1 MTNDE
6 AQFSVEAQ
14 LENQVYKWANKYKE
28 RMTLFQVEMLKISM
42 EHIETKNSSE
52 FNPRRTLKWPFEGQQ
67 TRALLS
73 AVILVLT

>member
-28 RMTLFQVEMLKISM
+28 RMTLFLVEISKISM
-42 EHIETKNSSE
+42 EHIETKNRPESE
-52 FNPRRTLKWPFEGQQ
+52 LQIGSISFIEIFD
-67 TRALLS
+67 
-73 AVILVLT
+73 I